1 MTVWENFMKILETIR
16 YASPED
22 EKEQSEELIV
32 KKRDNDNVGASALVI
47 RIGAC
52 CKEEW

>member
-32 KKRDNDNVGASALVI
+32 KKRDNDNDRSFC
-47 RIGAC
+47 IGDSNWC
-52 CKEEW
+52 VL